1 VVDDRSDAAAHR
13 ADQDRRNGVPDTVVV
28 VDVANVMGSRP
39 DGWWRDR
46 RAAAMR
52 LLTAIEALIG
62 TEPAGPDGRHR
73 RITRIV
79 AVLEGAARGGT
90 FPDTAEEPFDGM
102 DGQPLLEVV
111 PAPRDG
117 DSTIVARAEALVRPD
132 SSHPAARDTAVLVV
146 TADRGLRAR
155 LPQGVI
161 VAGPEWLNR
170 LIGR

>member
-1 VVDDRSDAAAHR
+1 M
-13 ADQDRRNGVPDTVVV
+13 V

-46 RAAAMR
+46 RAAATR
-52 LLTAIEALIG
+52 LLTAFDALIG

-73 RITRIV
+73 RITRVV
-79 AVLEGAARGGT
+79 AVLEGAARDAIAADADGT
-90 FPDTAEEPFDGM
+90 GV
-102 DGQPLLEVV
+102 QVV

-117 DSTIVARAEALVRPD
+117 DSTIVAQAEALV
-132 SSHPAARDTAVLVV
+132 HGATATAGDAVVLVV

-155 LPQGVI
+155 LPDEATFV
-161 VAGPEWLNR
+161 GPEWLNQ